1 MVVSFK
7 LNDDEYLVYLHTQ
20 LCSGLAL
27 LPGRVKYPLLLDP
40 SSIKGKF
47 QFLPPRMVKVVGSYL
62 LGTMAKPDLSVDLA
76 LYIPE
81 VPVPFVVVL

>member
-1 MVVSFK
+1 MWRFSFK
-7 LNDDEYLVYLHTQ
+7 LLSCISVQ

-27 LPGRVKYPLLLDP
+27 LPRRVKYPLSLDP

-47 QFLPPRMVKVVGSYL
+47 QFLPPRVVKVVGSYL
-62 LGTMAKPDLSVDLA
+62 LGMMAKPHLSVDLA

-81 VPVPFVVVL
+81 VLVPSMLYFEP